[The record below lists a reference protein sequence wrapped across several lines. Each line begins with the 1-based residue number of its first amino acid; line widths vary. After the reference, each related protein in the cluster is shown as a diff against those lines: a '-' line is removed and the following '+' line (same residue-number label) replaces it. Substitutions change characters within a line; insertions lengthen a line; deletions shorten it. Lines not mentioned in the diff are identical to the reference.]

1 MQDSTLAGYLDFSI
15 FTFKVNC
22 TFMEEKDNHVEEV
35 GVEWE
40 ERDGFQIYC
49 ILNTESLPRTVFIG
63 QECWNLNAVVD
74 EGEVTRNINRKKP
87 DILQAYR
94 CPLRDVSSASM

>member
-22 TFMEEKDNHVEEV
+22 AFMEEKDNHVEEV

-40 ERDGFQIYC
+40 ERDGF
-49 ILNTESLPRTVFIG
+49 
-63 QECWNLNAVVD
+63 
-74 EGEVTRNINRKKP
+74 
-87 DILQAYR
+87 
-94 CPLRDVSSASM
+94 

>member
-22 TFMEEKDNHVEEV
+22 AFMEEKDNHVEEV

-49 ILNTESLPRTVFIG
+49 ILNTEPTQNSVHRLGMMEF
-63 QECWNLNAVVD
+63 ECS
-74 EGEVTRNINRKKP
+74 R
-87 DILQAYR
+87 
-94 CPLRDVSSASM
+94 